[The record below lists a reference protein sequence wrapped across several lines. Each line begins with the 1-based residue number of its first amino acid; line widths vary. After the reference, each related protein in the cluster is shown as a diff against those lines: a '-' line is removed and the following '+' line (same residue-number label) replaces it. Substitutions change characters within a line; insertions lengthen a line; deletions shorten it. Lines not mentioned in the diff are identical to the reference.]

1 MGIWHYRRAGSVLGK
16 DFCQANCGSR
26 EEGHNIWPEVWH
38 LGELP
43 KEKVNVEACKMHGDD
58 PDRKGGVPEG

>member
-1 MGIWHYRRAGSVLGK
+1 MLGK

-58 PDRKGGVPEG
+58 PDREGGVPEG